1 MSDGTRLAARMWIP
15 KDAKDNPVPAIL
27 EYIPYRKNDLTAE
40 RDVPHHSYIA
50 GHGYACVRVDI
61 RGSGESDGV
70 LTDEYL
76 QQELDDG
83 VEIIRWL
90 AEQPWCSGRVGMIGI
105 SWGGFNGL
113 QVAALRPP
121 ELKAVISICSTD
133 DRYADDVHHMGGC
146 LLGDNL
152 SWAST
157 MFAHNSC
164 PPDPDVV
171 GDRWRDMWMERL
183 EGSGLWLAK
192 WMRHLRR
199 DEYWKHGS
207 VCEDYSA
214 IQCPIMAVSGWAD
227 GYSNSVFRLLANLKV
242 PRKGLI
248 GPWSHLYPHM
258 GRPGP
263 AIGFLQEALR
273 WWDQWLKDEDTGIMN
288 DAQLRVWMQD
298 SVPPTTSYDHRP
310 GRWVGEGEW
319 PSPRV
324 KEESYQLAFARLAPE
339 NDGGTDED
347 GPLTIQSPLS
357 VGLFAG
363 KWCSY
368 SAPPDLPHDQRED
381 DGGALIFD
389 TDYLDEDVEIL
400 GPPVLELDF
409 ESNRPVAMVAVRLS
423 DVLPDD
429 KATRVTYGV
438 LNLTHRNSSE
448 DPEPLEPGKRY
459 KVRVQL
465 NDIAQRFPA
474 GNRIRLSISTV
485 YWPLAWP
492 PPAPV
497 RLTVY
502 RGTSRLVLPVRPRRA
517 QDADL
522 HKFEAP
528 EQGPELGKTLVQPT
542 QQTWTVVRDLA
553 RDESRLE
560 VINDEGVYR
569 IDDIDLEIGTKAIER
584 YVFRADE
591 YESLR
596 GETIWTRTF
605 KRGDWEI
612 RTVTRTVLTSNTT
625 EFRIRADLDAF
636 EGDSRVYSKSWDER
650 IERDLV

>member
-1 MSDGTRLAARMWIP
+1 
-15 KDAKDNPVPAIL
+15 
-27 EYIPYRKNDLTAE
+27 
-40 RDVPHHSYIA
+40 
-50 GHGYACVRVDI
+50 
-61 RGSGESDGV
+61 
-70 LTDEYL
+70 
-76 QQELDDG
+76 
-83 VEIIRWL
+83 
-90 AEQPWCSGRVGMIGI
+90 
-105 SWGGFNGL
+105 
-113 QVAALRPP
+113 
-121 ELKAVISICSTD
+121 
-133 DRYADDVHHMGGC
+133 
-146 LLGDNL
+146 
-152 SWAST
+152 
-157 MFAHNSC
+157 
-164 PPDPDVV
+164 
-171 GDRWRDMWMERL
+171 
-183 EGSGLWLAK
+183 
-192 WMRHLRR
+192 
-199 DEYWKHGS
+199 
-207 VCEDYSA
+207 
-214 IQCPIMAVSGWAD
+214 
-227 GYSNSVFRLLANLKV
+227 
-242 PRKGLI
+242 
-248 GPWSHLYPHM
+248 
-258 GRPGP
+258 
-263 AIGFLQEALR
+263 
-273 WWDQWLKDEDTGIMN
+273 
-288 DAQLRVWMQD
+288 
-298 SVPPTTSYDHRP
+298 
-310 GRWVGEGEW
+310 
-319 PSPRV
+319 
-324 KEESYQLAFARLAPE
+324 
-339 NDGGTDED
+339 
-347 GPLTIQSPLS
+347 
-357 VGLFAG
+357 
-363 KWCSY
+363 
-368 SAPPDLPHDQRED
+368 
-381 DGGALIFD
+381 
-389 TDYLDEDVEIL
+389 
-400 GPPVLELDF
+400 
-409 ESNRPVAMVAVRLS
+409 
-423 DVLPDD
+423 
-429 KATRVTYGV
+429 VTYGV

-492 PPAPV
+492 PPNPV

-517 QDADL
+517 EDADL